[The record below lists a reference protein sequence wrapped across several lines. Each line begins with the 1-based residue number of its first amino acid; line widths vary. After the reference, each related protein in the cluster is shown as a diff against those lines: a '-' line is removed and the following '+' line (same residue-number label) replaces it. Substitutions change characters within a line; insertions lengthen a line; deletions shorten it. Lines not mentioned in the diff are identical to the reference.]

1 MEILQQR
8 INDAMRIKRMKQVDL
23 AKESKEDPSKV
34 SQLVNGKVKD
44 PRFST
49 VINIARALDVSLD
62 YLAGLTDNPE
72 GFCGEEIPIDVRA
85 QHLLRGFELLPPEG
99 KDAIQDQVDFQLSKS
114 RDKAP
119 SERLPAAPMEVA

>member
-1 MEILQQR
+1 MEILQKR
-8 INDAMRIKRMKQVDL
+8 IIQAMKDAHMEQVDL
-23 AKESKEDPSKV
+23 VRKSGESVSKI
-34 SQLVNGKVKD
+34 SMLVNGKTKD

-49 VINIARALDVSLD
+49 VINVARALDVSLD
-62 YLAGLTDNPE
+62 YLAGLTDNPQ
-72 GFCGEEIPIDVRA
+72 GFCGDEIPIDVRA

>member
-1 MEILQQR
+1 MEILQKR
-8 INDAMRIKRMKQVDL
+8 INDELRKQGKNQNDL
-23 AKESKEDPSKV
+23 YDDPRDSSKI
-34 SQLVNGKVKD
+34 SQIVNGKVKD

-49 VINIARALDVSLD
+49 VIKIARALDVSLD

-72 GFCGEEIPIDVRA
+72 GFCGEEVPIDVRA

-114 RDKAP
+114 RNP
-119 SERLPAAPMEVA
+119 TPPQRLPAAATEVA

>member
-8 INDAMRIKRMKQVDL
+8 INDAMRLKRMKQVDL
-23 AKESKEDPSKV
+23 AKASKEDPSKI
-34 SQLVNGKVKD
+34 SQIVNGKVKD
-44 PRFST
+44 SRFST

-62 YLAGLTDNPE
+62 YLAGLTDNPQ
-72 GFCGEEIPIDVRA
+72 GFCGDEVPIDVRA

-114 RDKAP
+114 RDQTP
-119 SERLPAAPMEVA
+119 PERLPAAAPEVA